1 MSVQSHPTTNQPDLS
16 SLRKDIMSYLETHI
30 ILYQVLTV
38 KVMLWKSI
46 KREVRLDI

>member
-1 MSVQSHPTTNQPDLS
+1 MSVPPHPTPNQPDLS
-16 SLRKDIMSYLETHI
+16 SLRNDIMRYLETHI

-38 KVMLWKSI
+38 KVRIWKSI